1 MNDAASDEMNMATI
15 YALTAAIDAKDHYT
29 FGHSQRVAQY
39 ATAIAKE
46 AGATKEDIEM
56 IRQASLLHDIGKIG
70 IPENILTK
78 FTSLN
83 EEEYEIMK
91 MHVDM
96 SITIIKYLP
105 SFNHVIPAVVGH
117 HERWDGSGYPRRIKG
132 ENIPFSARCIAVADA
147 FDAITSNRHYKTH
160 LSIDFALDEIESNA
174 GKQFDPILAKI
185 FVKLVRSGELIIE
198 PSRSSTSSTQMNL
211 YQ

>member
-1 MNDAASDEMNMATI
+1 
-15 YALTAAIDAKDHYT
+15 
-29 FGHSQRVAQY
+29 
-39 ATAIAKE
+39 
-46 AGATKEDIEM
+46 
-56 IRQASLLHDIGKIG
+56 
-70 IPENILTK
+70 
-78 FTSLN
+78 
-83 EEEYEIMK
+83 MK

-105 SFNHVIPAVVGH
+105 SFGHVIPAVVGH

-132 ENIPFSARCIAVADA
+132 ENIPFAARCIAVADA

-160 LSIDFALDEIESNA
+160 LSIDYALDEIEGNA

-198 PSRSSTSSTQMNL
+198 PSRSTTSTSTMNL